1 MQIMNNSPIAVTCF
15 FPHLGVKVIYCYF
28 KNHRY
33 GILVQ
38 FHRLRLN
45 FKVESCRKNTIV
57 CTVLRTLNVS
67 VNESNVSDEW

>member
-1 MQIMNNSPIAVTCF
+1 MQIMKTSPIVVTCF
-15 FPHLGVKVIYCYF
+15 TPQLGVKFIYYYF

-33 GILVQ
+33 GIPNQ

-45 FKVESCRKNTIV
+45 FKVESCRKNTV
-57 CTVLRTLNVS
+57 DCTVLRTLNVS